1 MDLTKSEAM
10 YRAKDALR
18 QNVQTEHAATVNLVN
33 EQHKAAVETLQVRER
48 DRDRDRDRDLDRRDR
63 RTNRRRRSRSESSD
77 SGSSAGST
85 AARRRSQKDKKR
97 RRISEHAQQF
107 AALLAPAAM
116 QHVGSNWLMPPQQGN
131 LLHGPGGEGQQQQ
144 QMQKMCSSSFC

>member
-48 DRDRDRDRDLDRRDR
+48 ERDRDRETATSTAVIAVQIAVEGAVRRALTQARAQAAPLPPDAHR
-63 RTNRRRRSRSESSD
+63 RTRKGAEYQSM
-77 SGSSAGST
+77 
-85 AARRRSQKDKKR
+85 
-97 RRISEHAQQF
+97 H
-107 AALLAPAAM
+107 
-116 QHVGSNWLMPPQQGN
+116 SNLRPFWPQQR
-131 LLHGPGGEGQQQQ
+131 
-144 QMQKMCSSSFC
+144 CSMLAAIG